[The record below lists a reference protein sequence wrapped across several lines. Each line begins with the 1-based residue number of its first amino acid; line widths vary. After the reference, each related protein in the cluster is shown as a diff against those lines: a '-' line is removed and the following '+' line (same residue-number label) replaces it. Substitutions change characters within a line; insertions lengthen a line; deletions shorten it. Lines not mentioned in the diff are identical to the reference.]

1 MNTHLSP
8 ISVVIVARNE
18 EGNLP
23 RCLFSVIGWV
33 SEVIVA
39 LNNTTDRSASIA
51 QAAEARV
58 EFLPWKGFRDSK
70 NEAMQFAKQPWI
82 LCLDAD
88 EEVSLELKTSIQNFI
103 KSTEANTFSAA
114 RFPRKVWFID
124 RWISHGD
131 WYPDLSLRLLRKGKA
146 TWGGDAIVHEK
157 IVCDGTIKTLK
168 GDLYHYS
175 FPTLSSHVTKIVPFA
190 DFYVQQQK
198 ANGKRFSILAA
209 LTRGPWRFFRAYI
222 IRLGFLDGYPG
233 LYIAIANAF
242 GVFVRQ
248 SRLFEE
254 QHKTEPKL
262 KHPNK

>member
-1 MNTHLSP
+1 MSTNLSP

-18 EGNLP
+18 EANLP
-23 RCLFSVIGWV
+23 RCLYSVVGWV

-39 LNNTTDRSASIA
+39 LNNTTDRSAVLA
-51 QAAEARV
+51 KAAGARV
-58 EFLPWKGFRDSK
+58 EILPWRGFRDSK
-70 NEAMQFAKQPWI
+70 NEAIQFAQQPWI

-88 EEVSLELKTSIQNFI
+88 EEVSLDLKNAIQHFI
-103 KSTEANTFSAA
+103 SSPQASTFSGA

-124 RWISHGD
+124 RWITHGD
-131 WYPDLSLRLLRKGKA
+131 WYPDLSLRLLKKGKA
-146 TWGGDAIVHEK
+146 KWGGDAIVHEK
-157 IVCDGTIKTLK
+157 VICEGAVKTIS
-168 GDLYHYS
+168 GDLHHYS

-198 ANGKRFSILAA
+198 AKGKTFSLIAA
-209 LTRGPWRFFRAYI
+209 LTRAPWRFFRAYI

-233 LYIAIANAF
+233 LYIAVANAF

-254 QHKTEPKL
+254 QHKADPKV
-262 KHPNK
+262 